1 MMGTQHKVVGIG
13 FGIATA
19 LYVAEG
25 LGEPAPAMLS
35 MAAATVGCMLPDID
49 HDRSRIGRK
58 RKFVTN
64 LLGKLTKA
72 GISVLLV
79 VTVLLMILLY
89 MGLLSINLD
98 MSTLVLSLGGL
109 LGVVLF
115 TRVAQN
121 SENIKWLTKHRGL
134 MHTLI
139 PPALILFASSASINA
154 YWRYTF
160 LGLGIGYLSHILADM
175 LTVEGCPVLFPLSK
189 SNKRFLKLKTKN
201 KSTWLAAIAL
211 AVVPICLTI
220 MLLGGV

>member
-35 MAAATVGCMLPDID
+35 MATATFGCMLPDID

-64 LLGKLTKA
+64 LLGNLTKA
-72 GISVLLV
+72 SISVLLV
-79 VTVLLMILLY
+79 VTVLLMVLLY
-89 MGLLSINLD
+89 MGLVSINLD
-98 MSTLVLSLGGL
+98 MSTLLISLGGL
-109 LGVVLF
+109 LGVIAF
-115 TRVAQN
+115 TKVAQK
-121 SENIKWLTKHRGL
+121 SDHVKWLTKHRGL

-139 PPALILFASSASINA
+139 PPVLILVASNASVNV
-154 YWRYTF
+154 YWRFTF
-160 LGLGIGYLSHILADM
+160 LGLGIGYLSHLLADM
-175 LTVEGCPVLFPLSK
+175 LTVEGCPILYPLTK
-189 SNKRFLKLKTKN
+189 TNVRFLKLKTKN

-211 AVVPICLTI
+211 AIAPVCLMI

>member
-58 RKFVTN
+58 RKFVTS

-72 GISVLLV
+72 SIGILMV
-79 VTVLLMILLY
+79 VTILLTVLLY

-98 MSTLVLSLGGL
+98 MSKLIISLGGL
-109 LGVVLF
+109 IVVVIF
-115 TRVAQN
+115 AKVAQKTE
-121 SENIKWLTKHRGL
+121 SVRWLTKHRGL

-139 PPALILFASSASINA
+139 PPASILFASSASANA
-154 YWRYTF
+154 YWRFTF
-160 LGLGIGYLSHILADM
+160 LGLGIGYLSHLLADM
-175 LTVEGCPVLFPLSK
+175 LTVEGCPILFPLTK
-189 SNKRFLKLKTKN
+189 NNKRFLKLKTKN
-201 KSTWLAAIAL
+201 KSTWIAAIAL
-211 AVVPICLTI
+211 AIVPICLMI